1 MHFQCQSLT
10 THLLV
15 ALLTVVGVGPL
26 KQISFNILLHGVQQV
41 LVVSNVYVECCE
53 WLLTLIPDNTKK
65 LLENENP
72 MQSEVFR
79 SQTIST
85 GERNAL
91 TCGGIPDRSF
101 GQQRTHPAPCWAWQ
115 GGPGLSKLRPDY
127 LLKSWKTPEHHAAP
141 ASSLAHPIT

>member
-53 WLLTLIPDNTKK
+53 
-65 LLENENP
+65 
-72 MQSEVFR
+72 
-79 SQTIST
+79 
-85 GERNAL
+85 
-91 TCGGIPDRSF
+91 
-101 GQQRTHPAPCWAWQ
+101 
-115 GGPGLSKLRPDY
+115 
-127 LLKSWKTPEHHAAP
+127 
-141 ASSLAHPIT
+141 